1 MKSTNQ
7 DGVRVVLRMPSH
19 LIERIDAYRGAPMV
33 AQANWASKRVSVF
46 VPQEFIE
53 EVDALRAALGLRSRA
68 EAVRQLIEDGL
79 KAKGF
84 GFS

>member
-1 MKSTNQ
+1 MKR
-7 DGVRVVLRMPSH
+7 DGLRVVVRMPSH
-19 LIERIDAYRGAPMV
+19 LIERIEAYRGAPMA
-33 AQANWASKRVSVF
+33 AQANRASKRVSVF
-46 VPQEFIE
+46 VPQECIE

-84 GFS
+84 GLS

>member
-1 MKSTNQ
+1 MKR
-7 DGVRVVLRMPSH
+7 DGLRVVVRMPSH
-19 LIERIDAYRGAPMV
+19 LIERIDAYCGAPMV
-33 AQANWASKRVSVF
+33 AQANRTSKRVSVF

-53 EVDALRAALGLRSRA
+53 DVDALRAALGLRSRP

-84 GFS
+84 GLS